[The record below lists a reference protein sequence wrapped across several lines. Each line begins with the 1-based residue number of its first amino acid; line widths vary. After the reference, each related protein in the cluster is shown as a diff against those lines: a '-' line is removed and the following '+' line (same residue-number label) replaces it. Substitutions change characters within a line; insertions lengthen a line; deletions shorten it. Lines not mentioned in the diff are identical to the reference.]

1 LLETLSIVLGSFLLD
16 PEAYPPGSVLRFHL
30 PSHWELSQSS
40 RPLIHLEGVKKRN
53 ATSIAFVVDQL
64 SPDTI
69 SLSLQDEAHQRLL
82 QQPPVRSFYVLR
94 EYL

>member
-1 LLETLSIVLGSFLLD
+1 MIS
-16 PEAYPPGSVLRFHL
+16 
-30 PSHWELSQSS
+30 
-40 RPLIHLEGVKKRN
+40 N

-82 QQPPVRSFYVLR
+82 QQPPVRSITQNIKIIWHNMRIILNYPIYRDIL
-94 EYL
+94 